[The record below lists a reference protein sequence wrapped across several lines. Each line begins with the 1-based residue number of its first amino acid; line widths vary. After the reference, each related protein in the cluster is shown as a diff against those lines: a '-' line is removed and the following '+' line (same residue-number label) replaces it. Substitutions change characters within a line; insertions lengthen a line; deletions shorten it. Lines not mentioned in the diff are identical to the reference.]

1 MKIFD
6 CITYFDEPML
16 FDLRLNILSEYVDK
30 FIVIEAK
37 HTHSGND
44 KKLNFEINN
53 FKKFKNKIIYKVIEN
68 QPKGIIEINKYDDP
82 GIQSANKRMNS
93 LKRIELSYDTAL
105 DCLIEANPEDLFILS
120 DSDEIPNLEKVN
132 FGQINNKILIFKQKM
147 FYYKFNLYYELIPW
161 FGSRACTVRR
171 LVTPTWLRYI
181 KPKKY
186 SLLRIDTWF
195 SKTKYNSVKIIENGG
210 WHFSNVK
217 SPEDIEKKLF
227 NFGHHNEVEESGIDL
242 EKIKEMV
249 REKKV
254 YYDHLADKTQQK
266 HRIEGYELKRLD
278 FSELPSYL
286 IKNHETYKKWFDN

>member
-1 MKIFD
+1 
-6 CITYFDEPML
+6 ML

-37 HTHSGND
+37 HTHSGNE

-68 QPKGIIEINKYDDP
+68 QPKGVIEINKDDDP
-82 GIQSANKRMNS
+82 GIQSSNKRMNS

-132 FGQINNKILIFKQKM
+132 FDQINNKILIFKQKM
-147 FYYKFNLYYELIPW
+147 FYYKFNLYYDLIPW

-186 SLLRIDTWF
+186 SLLRIDSWF
-195 SKTKYNSVKIIENGG
+195 SKTKYNSIKIIENGG

-242 EKIKEMV
+242 EKIKEMI
-249 REKKV
+249 REKKI
-254 YYDHLADKTQQK
+254 YHDHLVDASQQK
-266 HRIEGYELKRLD
+266 HRKEGYKLKKLD

-286 IKNHETYKKWFDN
+286 IKNYETYKKWFDN